1 MKKIRQIIMSMLAVA
16 MALAMTACGSA
27 GDMAVSSSPYQN
39 GGMVEPSAAYESM
52 EYEMA
57 DSIGMSTGSY
67 NSMTEEG
74 YNPGAGPESGENPEV
89 TGRQSDRKL
98 IRTVNMSVETK
109 EYDTVM
115 DTIERRSSE
124 LGGYIENMES
134 YNGSFYS
141 SNRSSRNSSITVRI
155 PAGQLNVFLGEVSEI
170 SNVVR
175 RTENVQDVT
184 LEYVDLESHKKTL

>member
-74 YNPGAGPESGENPEV
+74 YNPGAGPESGENPE
-89 TGRQSDRKL
+89 DRPA
-98 IRTVNMSVETK
+98 
-109 EYDTVM
+109 
-115 DTIERRSSE
+115 ERPQADPY
-124 LGGYIENMES
+124 G
-134 YNGSFYS
+134 
-141 SNRSSRNSSITVRI
+141 
-155 PAGQLNVFLGEVSEI
+155 
-170 SNVVR
+170 
-175 RTENVQDVT
+175 
-184 LEYVDLESHKKTL
+184 EYVRGDKGI